1 MTCPDANSAGAENRL
16 DTISQTHRLPGRE
29 RLGGRVGSRMR
40 IHTQSVGLNDGP
52 GETHPCFLRT
62 DFKLGGVHFQR
73 DGILSLI
80 ILNQ

>member
-1 MTCPDANSAGAENRL
+1 M
-16 DTISQTHRLPGRE
+16 
-29 RLGGRVGSRMR
+29 GSRMR